1 MHRVTLIQRVLPH
14 YRISFVRALR
24 ERLWAHDIE
33 LELIYGQ
40 ERAGTVPRTVALNET
55 WARCVSNVYTNVAGV
70 ELVWQRCLG
79 AIGRSDLIIV
89 EQSNRLLVNYLLQ
102 LQRWW
107 SPRRMAFWGHGRNF
121 QSAAQTFRERM
132 KQRLIGHVD
141 WWFAYTD
148 LTRSVLV
155 DSKYPESR
163 VTVVNNA
170 IDDAALQ
177 DAIRSLAERDQQS
190 VAASIGC
197 NGERVAI
204 YVGGLYRDKRLD
216 FLLQAARL
224 IKAAVP
230 EFELVV
236 VGDGPDRHI
245 VEQAAVR
252 HSWIKYAG
260 AKTGVDVAPY
270 LSVAQVVL
278 MPGLVGLVLLDSF
291 IARCPLVTTEFA
303 AGHSPEMAYLQ
314 PGVNGVMTRDD
325 VHAYA
330 AGVIGCLQDRKQLE
344 SLRDGCRAS
353 AQRYSMS
360 AMVENF
366 ASGIERCLARS

>member
-1 MHRVTLIQRVLPH
+1 MYRVTLIQRVLPH
-14 YRISFVRALR
+14 YRISFVKALR

-33 LELIYGQ
+33 LTLVYGQ
-40 ERAGTVPRTVALNET
+40 ERAGTVPRTVPLNES
-55 WARCVSNVYTNVAGV
+55 WARRVPNVYKNLGGM

-102 LQRWW
+102 LQRSW
-107 SPRRMAFWGHGRNF
+107 SSRRLAFWGHGRNF
-121 QSAAQTFRERM
+121 QSARTFRERM
-132 KQRLIGHVD
+132 KERLLRHVD

-155 DSKYPESR
+155 DSKYPESC

-170 IDDAALQ
+170 IDDAVLQ
-177 DAIRSLAERDQQS
+177 NAMRTLAASDRQS

-197 NGERVAI
+197 NGERVAV

-216 FLLQAARL
+216 FLLQAAHL
-224 IKAAVP
+224 IKASVP
-230 EFELVV
+230 DFELVV

-245 VEQAAVR
+245 VEQAAAE
-252 HSWIKYAG
+252 HAWIKYAG
-260 AKTGVDVAPY
+260 AKTGPDVAPY
-270 LSVAQVVL
+270 LAVAKVVL

-291 IARCPLVTTEFA
+291 IAGCPLVTTEFA

-330 AGVIGCLQDRKQLE
+330 AGVIGCLQDRTQLE
-344 SLRDGCRAS
+344 SLREGCRVS